1 MDIRDVSCDR
11 NECLQRSVQLFAG
24 SCDRQIA
31 KLYLKMDK
39 TAILEFLPPH
49 RHLQIFWGKSG
60 DFWQTLW
67 DKFIDFA
74 GEIES
79 KLRRTFNYTTF
90 FSF

>member
-1 MDIRDVSCDR
+1 MLNRKVFSYSSVLEIV
-11 NECLQRSVQLFAG
+11 RSTQ
-24 SCDRQIA
+24 
-31 KLYLKMDK
+31 YLKMEK

-74 GEIES
+74 GKLIVKLVKLEI
-79 KLRRTFNYTTF
+79 LQMFTYFR
-90 FSF
+90 